1 MLTIFLYPLQNS
13 TTSERLKDFRQ
24 AAYELLMRALLCHF
38 RANGYSDDYQEC
50 VLFGRIFTQPAIQST
65 MVKYL

>member
-1 MLTIFLYPLQNS
+1 MN
-13 TTSERLKDFRQ
+13 SERLKDFRQ
-24 AAYELLMRALLCHF
+24 AAYELVVRALLCHI
-38 RANGYSDDYQEC
+38 RADGCSDDHQEC